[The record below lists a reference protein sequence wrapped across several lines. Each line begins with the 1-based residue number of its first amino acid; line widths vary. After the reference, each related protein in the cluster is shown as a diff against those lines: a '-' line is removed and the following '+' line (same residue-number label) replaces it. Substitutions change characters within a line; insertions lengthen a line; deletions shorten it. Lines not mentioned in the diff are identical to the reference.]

1 MQGKLVQALLSRRT
15 QICARWTALLHIE
28 RANTALAHPDTLIH
42 LLDWTFDS
50 IIQALE
56 LTLNRKTLAAAQASG
71 ARPDCP
77 CGRNPYLYF
86 FIAGEQAWLEALVF
100 TQVAMPKLEA
110 VARDQAV
117 AELVNIVRTLART
130 EVEAFCSVCQYR
142 EAALSM
148 KAAKIAART

>member
-1 MQGKLVQALLSRRT
+1 MQGELVQALLSRRT
-15 QICARWTALLHIE
+15 QICARWTALLHID

-117 AELVNIVRTLART
+117 AELLNIVRTLART

-148 KAAKIAART
+148 KAAKIAALA

>member
-1 MQGKLVQALLSRRT
+1 MQGELVQALLSRRT

-56 LTLNRKTLAAAQASG
+56 LTLNRKTLAVAQASG
-71 ARPDCP
+71 ARPNCP

-117 AELVNIVRTLART
+117 AELLNIVRTLART

-148 KAAKIAART
+148 KAAKIAALA

>member
-1 MQGKLVQALLSRRT
+1 MQGELVQALLSRRT

-42 LLDWTFDS
+42 LLDWTFES

-56 LTLNRKTLAAAQASG
+56 LTLNRKTLAVAQANS

-117 AELVNIVRTLART
+117 AELLNVVRTLART

-142 EAALSM
+142 EAALSTA
-148 KAAKIAART
+148 KAAALA

>member
-1 MQGKLVQALLSRRT
+1 MQGELVKALLDRRT

-56 LTLNRKTLAAAQASG
+56 LTSNHKPPAGLQVSG
-71 ARPDCP
+71 ARADCP

-100 TQVAMPKLEA
+100 TQVSIPKLEA

-117 AELVNIVRTLART
+117 AELLNGIRTLARN
-130 EVEAFCSVCQYR
+130 EVAAFCSVCQYR
-142 EAALSM
+142 AAALIAV
-148 KAAKIAART
+148 KAAALA